1 MSFSRAL
8 ARSFHPCTKHSP
20 EKRRE
25 MVSGMRSAGM
35 SNRAIAKELGVDE
48 ATIRNDLKAL
58 AMPAGERKKPGR
70 PREWRPRYDPSDP
83 ESRDKYKAAA
93 MTALL
98 RWFRDQG
105 VSRPYL
111 QQVLDIVPRRNY
123 FERIDSLSPGLPVR
137 RFDEL
142 FELTRPKLQPHDNDQ
157 WIELIIL
164 WCRRWLFAALP
175 DSEMRNLALHR
186 MQVQLDL
193 GSIG

>member
-1 MSFSRAL
+1 
-8 ARSFHPCTKHSP
+8 
-20 EKRRE
+20 
-25 MVSGMRSAGM
+25 M

-48 ATIRNDLKAL
+48 ATIRNDRKAL

-93 MTALL
+93 MKTLL
-98 RWFRDQG
+98 VWFKDQG

-111 QQVLDIVPRRNY
+111 QQLLEIVPRRNY
-123 FERIDSLSPGLPVR
+123 FEGIDSLFPGLPVR
-137 RFDEL
+137 RFGEL
-142 FELTRPKLQPHDNDQ
+142 FEFAHPTLHAHENDQ
-157 WIELIIL
+157 WIEFIIL

-175 DSEMRNLALHR
+175 DPEMRSQVLHVL
-186 MQVQLDL
+186 QVQLDL